1 MFPRLI
7 PAPPFREAPS
17 WLGFAIPASTLPEGR
32 SRNKALAA
40 LLLAFTAAST
50 AGAQDLLIENVTLLD
65 GTGAPAVD
73 GAWIAV
79 KDGRISAVDDAPLQA
94 PEGAITV
101 NGEGRYLMPGMVDM
115 HIHLRGGVRT
125 PPEGL
130 QKPPEPD
137 FEAGIQ
143 ALHGYL
149 YSGFTLLYDAG
160 NDPDFIL
167 ELRRRERAGEIE
179 GPRIF
184 ATGGIVTYPG
194 SHGSS
199 AGATLVDDW
208 PEAKPL
214 LDAHIARDPD
224 VLKLTYEER
233 GWGSRP
239 TIPRL
244 PVDLMQAIVEYYN
257 ERGIRTTV
265 HTSSELR
272 ARQAIFAG
280 VDTLAHPIIQGPITE
295 EFARLMAAK
304 GTPMVTT
311 LTIGENYARLVET
324 PEYLDQPLYRATID
338 ANEIE
343 ILKTETRAEYEA
355 RPWTWWM
362 KVMTEVA
369 KENVRMVH
377 AAGGVLVAGSDQTS
391 GPAGHRELELLQ
403 DAGIAPADIIPV
415 ATLNGA
421 VFLGRE
427 KDLGSIEVGKLADMV
442 LLSANPAEDINNAKA
457 IVEVIKGGRLIDRS
471 ALSLPVN
478 R

>member
-1 MFPRLI
+1 MTRTDSAPRRLI
-7 PAPPFREAPS
+7 
-17 WLGFAIPASTLPEGR
+17 AS
-32 SRNKALAA
+32 AA
-40 LLLAFTAAST
+40 LLLALTAAPT
-50 AGAQDLLIENVTLLD
+50 AGAQNLLIENVSLLD
-65 GTGAPAVD
+65 GAGGPAVS
-73 GAWIAV
+73 GIWVAV
-79 KDGRISAVDDAPLQA
+79 EEGRVSAVDNAPLEA
-94 PEGAITV
+94 PDDALLL
-101 NGEGRYLMPGMVDM
+101 NGEGRYLMPGLVDM

-130 QKPPEPD
+130 QEPPSPD
-137 FEAGIQ
+137 FDEGLQ

-149 YSGFTLLYDAG
+149 YSGFTMLYDAG

-167 ELRRRERAGEIE
+167 KLREQERAGEIE
-179 GPRIF
+179 SPRIF

-208 PEAKPL
+208 PEARPL
-214 LDAHIARDPD
+214 LDAHIARKPD

-244 PVDLMQAIVEYYN
+244 PADLMQTIVEYYN

-280 VDTLAHPIIQGPITE
+280 VDTLAHPIIQGPVTE
-295 EFARLMAAK
+295 EFALLMAAK
-304 GTPMVTT
+304 RVPMVTT
-311 LTIGENYARLVET
+311 LTIGENYSRLVEQ
-324 PEYLDQPLYRATID
+324 PEHLDHPLYQATISPD
-338 ANEIE
+338 EIE
-343 ILKTETRAEYEA
+343 TLRTEKRAEYEA

-362 KVMTEVA
+362 KVMTEIA

-403 DAGIAPADIIPV
+403 EAGVAPADIIRI

-421 VFLGRE
+421 VFLGME
-427 KDLGSIEVGKLADMV
+427 HEFGTIEPGKHADM
-442 LLSANPAEDINNAKA
+442 LLLDANPAEDINNAKA
-457 IVEVIKGGRLIDRS
+457 IVEVIKAGRIIDRS
-471 ALSLPVN
+471 TLNLPIN

>member
-1 MFPRLI
+1 MKSVTGTRF
-7 PAPPFREAPS
+7 
-17 WLGFAIPASTLPEGR
+17 T
-32 SRNKALAA
+32 A
-40 LLLAFTAAST
+40 LLISLVAVSA
-50 AGAQDLLIENVTLLD
+50 AGAQNLLIENVTLLD
-65 GTGAPAVD
+65 GTGAPAVA
-73 GAWIAV
+73 GAWVAV
-79 KDGRISAVDDAPLQA
+79 EDGRITAVDNAALEA
-94 PEGAITV
+94 PEGAVTL

-130 QKPPEPD
+130 QDRSHD
-137 FEAGIQ
+137 FEEGIQ

-149 YSGFTLLYDAG
+149 YSGVTMVYDAG
-160 NDPDFIL
+160 NNPDFIL
-167 ELRRRERAGEIE
+167 TLRERERSGEIE

-214 LDAHIARDPD
+214 LDAHIAREPD

-244 PVDLMQAIVEYYN
+244 PVDLMQRIVEYYN
-257 ERGIRTTV
+257 DRGIRTTV

-295 EFARLMAAK
+295 AFAQLMAAK
-304 GTPMVTT
+304 RVPMVTT
-311 LTIGENYARLVET
+311 LTIGENYSRLVEQ
-324 PEYLDQPLYRATID
+324 PEYLDEPLYQATID
-338 ANEIE
+338 PGELE
-343 ILKTETRAEYEA
+343 KLRTETRAEYEA

-362 KVMTEVA
+362 KVMTEIA
-369 KENVRMVH
+369 QENVRMIH
-377 AAGGVLVAGSDQTS
+377 AAGGVLVAGSDQTT
-391 GPAGHRELELLQ
+391 GPAAHRELELLQ
-403 DAGIAPADIIPV
+403 DAGIAAADIIRI

-421 VFLGRE
+421 VFLGMERE
-427 KDLGSIEVGKLADMV
+427 LGSIEVGKLADMV
-442 LLSANPAEDINNAKA
+442 LLDANPAEDINNAKS
-457 IVEVIKGGRLIDRS
+457 IVEVIKAGRVIDRS
-471 ALSLPVN
+471 ALDLPVN